1 MKLKQILTEQ
11 GITYKQLAKVLE
23 IDKPH
28 VCRLANGKCLPTV
41 EQARRMCEFLGCKL
55 LDIYSA
61 NELLYK
67 MPL

>member
-1 MKLKQILTEQ
+1 MRLKQILTEK
-11 GITYKQLAKVLE
+11 GITYKQVAKVLE
-23 IDKPH
+23 IDKPQ

-41 EQARRMCEFLGCKL
+41 EQAKKLCEFLSCNL